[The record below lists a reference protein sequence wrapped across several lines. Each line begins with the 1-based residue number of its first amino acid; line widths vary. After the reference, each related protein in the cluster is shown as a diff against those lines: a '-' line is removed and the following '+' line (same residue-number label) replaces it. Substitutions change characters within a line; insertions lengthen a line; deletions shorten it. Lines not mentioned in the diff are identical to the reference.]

1 VLTEAKGKLMKTS
14 LSTGIIKHFNQGSL
28 KGDSRRE
35 DVRKIAVTDDFIET
49 MVTDGLITFE
59 KNQLALA

>member
-1 VLTEAKGKLMKTS
+1 
-14 LSTGIIKHFNQGSL
+14 L